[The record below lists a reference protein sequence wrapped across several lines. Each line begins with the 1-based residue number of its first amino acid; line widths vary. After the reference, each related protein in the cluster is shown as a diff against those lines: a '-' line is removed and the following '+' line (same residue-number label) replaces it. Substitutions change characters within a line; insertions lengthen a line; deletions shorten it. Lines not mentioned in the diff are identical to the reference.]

1 MMINK
6 KGLKKKESKMKNADE
21 YLLNKAL
28 GKELNSKNWRIS
40 EVPVQHGTPR
50 QWKFP
55 DGSKITETERGNGEL
70 IGLEEIK

>member
-1 MMINK
+1 
-6 KGLKKKESKMKNADE
+6 MKNADK

-28 GKELNSKNWRIS
+28 GKDVNPKGWRIS
-40 EVPVQHGTPR
+40 ELPVQSGTPR

-55 DGSKITETERGNGEL
+55 DGSKITETEYRNGDL